1 MTETP
6 LLQQARRFLGALPH
20 CQAIGLSVM
29 AIDAQGV
36 TLMLPYS
43 SAIVGN
49 PFTGVIHGGA
59 VTTLMDTT
67 CGIATLCV
75 LPTFEV
81 CPTLDLRIDYIHPAQ
96 AHKAIHGHA
105 QCYRVTRD
113 VIFTRGFAYQDD
125 PKQPIAQVMG
135 TFMRLGAGI
144 KGGAAFA
151 GVLGRGGQP

>member
-6 LLQQARRFLGALPH
+6 LLQQARRFISALPH
-20 CQAIGLSVM
+20 CQIIGLSVH
-29 AIDAQGV
+29 AIDNQGV

-43 SAIVGN
+43 PAIVGN
-49 PFTGVIHGGA
+49 PHTGVIHGGA

-75 LPTFEV
+75 LPQFEV

-96 AHKAIHGHA
+96 AHKAIYGYA

-113 VIFTRGFAYQDD
+113 VIFTRGFAYQDSAE
-125 PKQPIAQVMG
+125 QPVAQVVG
-135 TFMRLGAGI
+135 TFMRLGKGI
-144 KGGAAFA
+144 KGSAAFA
-151 GVLGRGGQP
+151 GALGGQP